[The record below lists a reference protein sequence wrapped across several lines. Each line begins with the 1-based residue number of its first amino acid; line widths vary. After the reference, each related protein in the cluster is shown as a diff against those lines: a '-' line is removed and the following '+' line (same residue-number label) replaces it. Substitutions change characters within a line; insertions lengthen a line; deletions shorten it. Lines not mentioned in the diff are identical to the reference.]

1 MHYETEEA
9 AKQARCYLVYCTI
22 FMKPKYLPTC
32 FLFVCILEYPG
43 DSFRS
48 IGGSECFLPFA
59 RTMPITCPVFRR
71 ALQAIEKVDGMM
83 IGEKTVQAGDAFL
96 QHLEMTIQM
105 ISKKYRRI

>member
-1 MHYETEEA
+1 MLPGVLYHLHEA
-9 AKQARCYLVYCTI
+9 QVSSNLL
-22 FMKPKYLPTC
+22 F
-32 FLFVCILEYPG
+32 FVCILEYPC

-71 ALQAIEKVDGMM
+71 ELQAIEKVDGMM